1 MLNDGIRNF
10 LYYLPYIS
18 AVAMLIPTPRTRHP
32 QEVCLAIHTPSAAA
46 APGFSVQGQPLATHC
61 TGLRQPATS
70 APRPYLHPVRSLAGT
85 TVTEARPADHPHH
98 LGLSIA
104 FSDVNGTNFWG
115 GSTYTAANGSMLLAN
130 HGTQL
135 PQGWQS
141 SPQEESGGVS
151 WRSESGDELA
161 VEQRRIQYFA
171 HPEPGSWSLS
181 LSSVIVPSAGVERL
195 VVSSSAV
202 KGRAGAGYGGIFW
215 RFARDSGDPVVLSDA
230 GSGADAAHGSLSP
243 WLSVTMRIDGG
254 PVSVLLAQDP
264 EHLLPWFIRAEGYL
278 GAGPAVAWSEPVHV
292 DRTAPLR
299 LALHAVI
306 HDGPVPTAAR
316 ALELLQQHPRISRP
330 SSPDRTS

>member
-1 MLNDGIRNF
+1 M
-10 LYYLPYIS
+10 
-18 AVAMLIPTPRTRHP
+18 
-32 QEVCLAIHTPSAAA
+32 AIHTTPAAA
-46 APGFSVQGQPLATHC
+46 APGFSCLGQPLAIHC
-61 TGLRQPATS
+61 TSLQQPDSS
-70 APRPYLHPVRSLAGT
+70 APRPYLHPVRSLAGA
-85 TVTEARPADHPHH
+85 TVTESEPADHPHH

-115 GSTYTAANGSMLLAN
+115 GSTFTAANGPMLLAN

-141 SPQEESGGVS
+141 SPEEESGGVS
-151 WRSESGDELA
+151 WRSASGEELV
-161 VEQRRIQYFA
+161 VEKRRIQYFV

-181 LSSVIVPSAGVERL
+181 LSSVIRPAAGVERL

-202 KGRAGAGYGGIFW
+202 KGRPGAGYGGIFW
-215 RFARDSGDPVVLSDA
+215 RFARGSGDPLVLSGA

-254 PVSVLLAQDP
+254 PVSVVLAQDC
-264 EHLLPWFIRAEGYL
+264 ERQLPWFIRADGYL
-278 GAGPAVAWSEPVHV
+278 GAGPAVAWDEPARA
-292 DRTAPLR
+292 DRVRPLK
-299 LALHAVI
+299 LSLHAVI

-316 ALELLQQHPRISRP
+316 ALGLLQQHPRINRP